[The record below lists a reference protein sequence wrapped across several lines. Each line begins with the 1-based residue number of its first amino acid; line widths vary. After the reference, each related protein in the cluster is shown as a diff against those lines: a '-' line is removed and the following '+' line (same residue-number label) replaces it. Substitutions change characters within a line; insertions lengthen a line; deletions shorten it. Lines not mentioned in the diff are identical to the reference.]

1 MVMMMDDASIFAVNL
16 ALKAGNKAR
25 EFFNPAGIHASS
37 KPDRTVV
44 TEADLAL
51 DKMIALAIHEQYP
64 KDEII
69 SEESSHSVQNNQGPT
84 WIVDPLDGTTN
95 FSLGLSIWGVSI
107 ARINQG
113 YPELGALYFP
123 MINELYTAR
132 QGSGA
137 FLNNQPIHAR
147 APNPAQPMS
156 FFACCSRT
164 LRYYDVSIPYKARIL
179 GSCTY
184 SFCMVAR
191 GLALLGFD
199 ATPKIWDLAAIWVL
213 VEEAG
218 GNIAGFEGT
227 SAFPVMMQ
235 DDYSSINYPTLA
247 SATPELFSM
256 GQKKIQRKTKFG
268 LTVKNKAKPGD

>member
-1 MVMMMDDASIFAVNL
+1 MDDPLIFAENL
-16 ALKAGNKAR
+16 ALKAGNLAR
-25 EFFNPAGIHASS
+25 EFYNPGGVHATS

-51 DKMIALAIHEQYP
+51 DSMITLAIHEQYP
-64 KDEII
+64 QDEII
-69 SEESSHSVQNNQGPT
+69 SEESAYSLQNNQLPT

-113 YPELGALYFP
+113 NPEFGVLYYP

-132 QGSGA
+132 KGSGA
-137 FLNNQPIHAR
+137 FLNDQPIHAR
-147 APNPAQPMS
+147 APDPTQPMS

-164 LRYYDVSIPYKARIL
+164 YRNYDVSIPYKARIL

-191 GLALLGFD
+191 GSALLGFD

-218 GNIAGFEGT
+218 GIIAGFEGP
-227 SAFPVMMQ
+227 SAFPLSVQ
-235 DDYSSINYPTLA
+235 DDYRSVNYPTLA
-247 SATPELFSM
+247 SATPELLAM
-256 GQKKIQRKTKFG
+256 GQKKIQSKSKFAF
-268 LTVKNKAKPGD
+268 TVQNKSKSRPLE